1 MEARFVENPKKG
13 EDPTLPPLLLITFA
27 CETER
32 PPEKV
37 RTVCAY
43 GHLDVQPA
51 KKADGWDTEPFE
63 LTEQPDGRLCGR
75 GASDDKGPALSWL
88 WVVEAHRKLG
98 LKLPVRLKLLYE
110 GMEERA
116 RRADTSPTNRGGAA
130 AVDSPWETGR
140 GGAAAVD

>member
-130 AVDSPWETGR
+130 AVD
-140 GGAAAVD
+140 